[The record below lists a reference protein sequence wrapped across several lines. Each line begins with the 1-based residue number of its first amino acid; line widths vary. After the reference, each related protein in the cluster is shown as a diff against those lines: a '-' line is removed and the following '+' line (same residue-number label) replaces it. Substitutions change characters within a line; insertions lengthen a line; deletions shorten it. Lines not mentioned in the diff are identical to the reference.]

1 MCPEPCLNRYHILFI
16 ISMMTV
22 AIALDDWKREEGGLF
37 LEEKGDHCEIKH
49 VRVCCSVHKWTCEI
63 CDCMDELIEIN

>member
-1 MCPEPCLNRYHILFI
+1 
-16 ISMMTV
+16 MMTITM
-22 AIALDDWKREEGGLF
+22 AQDDWKREEGGLF
-37 LEEKGDHCEIKH
+37 LGEKGDHCKIKH